1 MLHVCLLCICTVC
14 RCILY
19 VYNVCAVGT
28 KCVLTHDVNEA
39 ILRCFEGK
47 KIKIAEFNPGNF

>member
-1 MLHVCLLCICTVC
+1 M
-14 RCILY
+14 
-19 VYNVCAVGT
+19 YNVCAVGT
-28 KCVLTHDVNEA
+28 KCVLTHDVNGA